1 MQKNLIAIILLIGL
15 VPGVFVYA
23 WEDSFSLDFYSK
35 IEDSDSSTIRAITQ
49 TRLWEYGR
57 FAGFWKACRGKV
69 AWLDNEPINTKI
81 LDEIQ
86 SGNYGSILA
95 IAQRKKISLTTQ
107 ELVNLTSCLADA
119 YSDMQ
124 INAMTD
130 MTAMKKAWSAW
141 VYMDG
146 DTTNSDYDIITDI
159 TKINQILF
167 SEDLKY
173 NGVKN
178 NSQNSFANFLAGK
191 WAPSLFPAFP
201 IGNTGTWA
209 NTEISGTGITGTGNI
224 APNSLGWLWIGEICK
239 KPTSESATSVENM
252 IDNSF
257 LSDLSQVLGWWSA
270 ENNGTTYDNKIP
282 SLSGA
287 ETDASL
293 KTASSDFYNTP
304 RCGSDDIFCITFG
317 VDQWSTN
324 LLAWGKTKSIESIVD
339 KHISLLEP
347 ISWTN
352 LSSQKMARNSFQLN
366 WSNMKFSNLIPKQLV
381 YISKMPQFKDKYKE
395 DVTPETEKEK
405 LKLMERCANATAGY
419 KDPIWGGY
427 TSRINQTTTN
437 IDESAMWLGVIDTS
451 AWDLRWCLSL
461 YLTKWRSNYYKSFG
475 ADLTEIQLFTSAI
488 LDEIS
493 DILKIWSNMYTK
505 WRI

>member
-49 TRLWEYGR
+49 TRLGEYGR
-57 FAGFWKACRGKV
+57 FAGFGKACRGKI
-69 AWLDNEPINTKI
+69 AWLDSEPITTQI
-81 LDEIQ
+81 LEEIKG
-86 SGNYGSILA
+86 GNYGGILA
-95 IAQRKKISLTTQ
+95 IAQRKKISLTT
-107 ELVNLTSCLADA
+107 ESLTNLTSCLADT
-119 YSDMQ
+119 YNDLQ

-130 MTAMKKAWSAW
+130 MTAIKKTSSVW

-178 NSQNSFANFLAGK
+178 QSQNSFANFLAGR

-209 NTEISGTGITGTGNI
+209 NTGTSGTGTTGTGNI
-224 APNSLGWLWIGEICK
+224 TSNSLGWLWIGEICK

-252 IDNSF
+252 IDSSF
-257 LSDLSQVLGWWSA
+257 LSDLSQVLGWEQV
-270 ENNGTTYDNKIP
+270 ENNGTTYENKIH
-282 SLSGA
+282 SLSGT
-287 ETDASL
+287 EVYASL

-304 RCGSDDIFCITFG
+304 RCRITDFFCITFG
-317 VDQWSTN
+317 IDPWSTN
-324 LLAWGKTKSIESIVD
+324 LLVGGKTKSIESIVD

-395 DVTPETEKEK
+395 DVTPATEEEK
-405 LKLMERCANATAGY
+405 LKLMERCANANAGY
-419 KDPIWGGY
+419 TEPIWGGY
-427 TSRINQTTTN
+427 TARNGQTTGN
-437 IDESAMWLGVIDTS
+437 IGESAMWLGVIDTS
-451 AWDLRWCLSL
+451 AWELKWCLWL
-461 YLTKWRSNYYKSFG
+461 YLWKWRSDYYKSFG
-475 ADLTEIQLFTSAI
+475 GDLTEIQLFTSAI

-493 DILKIWSNMYTK
+493 DILKIGSNMYTK